1 MEPDSWA
8 SPERI
13 VMADKPK
20 GWNRFA
26 ALAKRIVAV
35 PKEKVEARIAQK
47 RRESTTR
54 PPKK

>member
-1 MEPDSWA
+1 MSA
-8 SPERI
+8 AAPERI
-13 VMADKPK
+13 VMADKPR